1 MSDAA
6 PLFMGI
12 DGGGSRLR
20 VALTDADLNPLA
32 QIEYGSANP
41 SSIGGEVAAARIR
54 AAIGETLAAAGVTAR
69 DVMAVGIGI
78 AGASAAHAESW
89 LRGTVSEALPESL
102 IMPSSDHE
110 IALVGAHGARRGV
123 LVLAGTGSVA
133 VGISAAGAVA
143 QSGGWGYLIGDEGS
157 GYWIGGEALRLLT
170 RVADGR
176 PLNTAEASSTLPDRL
191 MAHMTVDS
199 PRAVIRWLYG
209 DDKPPVGKV
218 ALLAE
223 LVLEAAQEGDLGA
236 VAIIAR
242 AADAL
247 AALAENVLRRLSAP
261 ELTIR
266 FAGGL
271 LINENPL
278 SLRLCKRLG
287 LIVFPK
293 ALYPPVIGG
302 ALLAK
307 LTWKG

>member
-1 MSDAA
+1 
-6 PLFMGI
+6 
-12 DGGGSRLR
+12 
-20 VALTDADLNPLA
+20 
-32 QIEYGSANP
+32 
-41 SSIGGEVAAARIR
+41 
-54 AAIGETLAAAGVTAR
+54 
-69 DVMAVGIGI
+69 
-78 AGASAAHAESW
+78 
-89 LRGTVSEALPESL
+89 
-102 IMPSSDHE
+102 
-110 IALVGAHGARRGV
+110 
-123 LVLAGTGSVA
+123 
-133 VGISAAGAVA
+133 
-143 QSGGWGYLIGDEGS
+143 
-157 GYWIGGEALRLLT
+157 
-170 RVADGR
+170 
-176 PLNTAEASSTLPDRL
+176 